1 MSDLIG
7 GKDMKTRSTIECLL
21 GLAVLTFFGCN
32 TAPGGA
38 PAPAATPSHELLP
51 LQLIQRIPAPGVT
64 GRIDHFTAYPK
75 RRLLIFAALGNNTVE
90 VVNTFEAKV
99 VQSIKGLNEPQ
110 GVLYVPE
117 FNKLFVANAGNG
129 VVNVYDGKTWALR
142 KSISI
147 GEEADTDNL
156 RYDDASKRVFVGIV
170 GGIAMIDAATEAHV
184 EKDLKGSGGH
194 SESFQLEK
202 KGSRVFVNVPDDSS
216 VVNIIDRKTGEL
228 TKWEL
233 NGAKAN
239 YPMALNEDDHRLF
252 VVTRR
257 PPLVIVLNT
266 DTGKEVAR
274 VPVGGSADDVYFD
287 AERKRIYVLGG
298 EGFISAIQQTDG
310 GTFWTSA
317 AYVQVRSFRR
327 RIRSKK
333 SAGECASGL
342 MLPDQFQR
350 KLNLPGGGLRRR
362 DESRARDG
370 LTVLVE
376 NRKVVSRRGK
386 ICLIENIEKLCAELD
401 IEPL

>member
-1 MSDLIG
+1 
-7 GKDMKTRSTIECLL
+7 MKTQFATVGLL
-21 GLAVLTFFGCN
+21 ALAALTLFGCN
-32 TAPGGA
+32 TAPAGG
-38 PAPAATPSHELLP
+38 PSPAAAPSHELAP
-51 LQLIQRIPAPGVT
+51 LQLIQRIPAPSVA

-75 RRLLIFAALGNNTVE
+75 RRLLIFAGLGNNTVE

-129 VVNVYDGKTWALR
+129 TVNVYDGKTWALR
-142 KSISI
+142 KSIPL

-156 RYDDASKRVFVGIV
+156 RYDEATKRVYVGIV

-202 KGSRVFVNVPDDSS
+202 KGSRVFVNVPDDAS
-216 VVNIIDRKTGEL
+216 VVNVIDRKTGGL

-239 YPMALNEDDHRLF
+239 FPMALDEDNHRLF

-257 PPLVIVLNT
+257 PPLVVVLNT

-274 VPVGGSADDVYFD
+274 VPVGGSCDDVYFD
-287 AERKRIYVLGG
+287 AERKRIYAIGG
-298 EGFISAIQQTDG
+298 EGFISAIQQNDPDHYSLSANIPTTVG
-310 GTFWTSA
+310 VRTGVFFGTSLYVGVPA
-317 AYVQVRSFRR
+317 AGS
-327 RIRSKK
+327 
-333 SAGECASGL
+333 
-342 MLPDQFQR
+342 
-350 KLNLPGGGLRRR
+350 
-362 DESRARDG
+362 
-370 LTVLVE
+370 
-376 NRKVVSRRGK
+376 
-386 ICLIENIEKLCAELD
+386 
-401 IEPL
+401 EPAQIWNYAVPE